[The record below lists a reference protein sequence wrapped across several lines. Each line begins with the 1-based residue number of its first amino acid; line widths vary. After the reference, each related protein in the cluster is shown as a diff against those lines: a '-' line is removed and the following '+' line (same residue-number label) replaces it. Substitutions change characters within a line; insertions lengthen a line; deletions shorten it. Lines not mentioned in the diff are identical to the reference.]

1 MGFIESRLIF
11 FIASAPV
18 IIFAFL
24 SIFLKNIVH
33 AIMALI
39 ACLLSIAVIYISI
52 HADFI
57 AAAQV
62 AIYVGAI
69 SILILFAIMFT
80 RDKKGSQ
87 LLHIHRQVGVG
98 VAVGVTMFLT
108 IAFFFLQTATQTTTD
123 PSVAGRLPTGIHP
136 SKLVNP
142 EPSIES
148 ISRVMFGK
156 EGEST
161 PYAIPVEMTS
171 IMILA
176 ALIGG
181 IEMAKKKEDEV

>member
-11 FIASAPV
+11 FIASVPV

-33 AIMALI
+33 AIMSLI

-57 AAAQV
+57 AAAQI

-98 VAVGVTMFLT
+98 VAVGVTLFLT
-108 IAFFFLQTATQTTTD
+108 IAFFFLQTATD
-123 PSVAGRLPTGIHP
+123 PNLDGRLPTGIHY
-136 SKLVNP
+136 KDK
-142 EPSIES
+142 PSIEY
-148 ISRVMFGK
+148 ISETMFDKG
-156 EGEST
+156 T